1 MSRFFDVSVSL
12 CSLFKAQSHLA
23 LLRATLLHYGFEG
36 RKATA
41 GNLAFPFS
49 PSDMKVLS
57 GVESVESVESVGGV
71 GGVGGGDRL
80 PGGVTSAAAP
90 SADDDGGCG

>member
-57 GVESVESVESVGGV
+57 GVESVESVESMESDRHTSVNMYVGLCMVYGL
-71 GGVGGGDRL
+71 G
-80 PGGVTSAAAP
+80 
-90 SADDDGGCG
+90 